1 MLEVDGK
8 IRVPLRELRFEF
20 SRSGGPGGQHVNK
33 TNSRASLRWQV
44 RDTAHLPAG
53 VKARFLERYAR
64 RISRDW
70 ELVIHSQRFRDQGRN
85 IADCLERLREM
96 LAGVADAPARRRA
109 TRPTRASKER
119 RLQEKKQRSSRKQNR
134 RPPKSDE

>member
-44 RDTAHLPAG
+44 RDTRHLPAG

-64 RISRDW
+64 RISRDG

-85 IADCLERLREM
+85 VADCLERLREM
-96 LAGVADAPARRRA
+96 LASVADAPVRRRP

-119 RLQEKKQRSSRKQNR
+119 RLQDKKQRSSRKRNR
-134 RPPKSDE
+134 KAPKADE